1 MGFSMSWAAV
11 RGGTPQTVHEA
22 LALRGTG
29 KREEIPESDITGA
42 ELPGGWY
49 MVVSN
54 RDELRLTE
62 DAALERL
69 SRVGEVVMCFVEE
82 HVMSSFAACW
92 RDGQRIWSV
101 YHDSGGRRGIEHLDV
116 KGQTPTSFAAI
127 RDRLFA
133 EQSAAGGKKARVD
146 CIFDIPVELA
156 HSLTGYRHDH
166 DIPGMPK
173 DAFEVLASTSTTLE
187 RRSWWRR
194 LVGV

>member
-11 RGGTPQTVHEA
+11 RGGTPQAVHDA

-29 KREEIPESDITGA
+29 TREEIPESDTTGA

-49 MVVSN
+49 MVASN
-54 RDELRLTE
+54 RDGLRLSE
-62 DAALERL
+62 DAVLGRL

-82 HVMSSFAACW
+82 HVMCSFAACW
-92 RDGQRIWSV
+92 RDGRRVWSV
-101 YHDSGGRRGIEHLDV
+101 YHDAQSGMESLDIQ
-116 KGQTPTSFAAI
+116 GEPPAAFIAI
-127 RDRLFA
+127 RDRLHA
-133 EQSAAGGKKARVD
+133 QQAAAGGKKAGVD
-146 CIFDIPVELA
+146 YIFDIPVELA

-173 DAFEVLASTSTTLE
+173 DAFEVLVSTSTTPE